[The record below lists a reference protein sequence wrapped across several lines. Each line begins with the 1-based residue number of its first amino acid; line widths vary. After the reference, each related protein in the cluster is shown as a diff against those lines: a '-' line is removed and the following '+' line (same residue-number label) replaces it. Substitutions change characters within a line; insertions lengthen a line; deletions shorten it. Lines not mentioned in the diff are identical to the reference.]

1 MRTVILAFNFL
12 SVIYA
17 IIAALG
23 FIVMIPGSSV
33 LLEDIDF
40 SPFAS
45 LYVLLPLLYNI
56 ATVYGL
62 KTFKTWAYLL
72 AAIQLLVLISNL
84 IYQWASGD
92 WQDFIGSILLVS
104 IVVGLGNIL
113 YFDFKSRPI
122 VSA

>member
-1 MRTVILAFNFL
+1 MRTAILAFNFL

-23 FIVMIPGSSV
+23 FMVMIAGSSV
-33 LLEDIDF
+33 LLKDIDV

-45 LYVLLPLLYNI
+45 LYALLPLLYNI

-62 KTFKTWAYLL
+62 KTFKTWAYLM
-72 AAIQLLVLISNL
+72 AAIQLLALISNL

-92 WQDFIGSILLVS
+92 WQDFIGSILVLC
-104 IVVGLGNIL
+104 IVIGLGNIL
-113 YFDFKSRPI
+113 YFDFKRRPV